1 MTNLLFP
8 ELELNKVFGDVLK
21 KYREERKISQEALAL
36 DAGISRTYVSR
47 LESGIRQPTITT
59 LFGLAYALKVSP
71 AELITATEK
80 EFSENNK

>member
-1 MTNLLFP
+1 MTNLLFL
-8 ELELNKVFGDVLK
+8 ELELNKVFGEVLK
-21 KYREERKISQEALAL
+21 KYREERKISQEALAW

-59 LFGLAYALKVSP
+59 LFGLAQALKVSP

-80 EFSENNK
+80 EFAKK